1 MALTNF
7 RCFQACT
14 SRIQACRQLL
24 TGSRGSIHFIQPI
37 SSPRFCFCSSS
48 ELQTVCSETGFLLPG
63 YRNYHMELGNHL
75 SSVIIRTVQLHE
87 EAGNHLQYN
96 NKWADEQIFLKQLNQ
111 LSSYKDISKLLSSL
125 ESLSDTMV
133 AATLQRLCDV
143 QLEDNV
149 LKNPEEVMEDEV
161 FRSLCFQ
168 LQQQSQ
174 NLSDSGLV
182 NALNALIKL
191 RVDPWSTLMVRL
203 VSESQERLDKN
214 QMSIENLC
222 VLAESVFSL
231 EGSGCAMFEEIMDQI
246 QSAIRE
252 DWKVNE
258 IAMVYRVLQLGIGER
273 GKYQDLLNKM
283 NNITVTQVSQF
294 NPRQTCTVLNAL
306 VVLDQTQALPLVI
319 KLCKHSIRHIPH
331 FTDDELVNVLEA
343 FIHFG
348 HNDQFFTEALER
360 HVTKCAFT
368 MHPSTHTKVMQYCS
382 KKHILSKAIFNVV
395 AESFVYNTDNFTTT
409 QIAELVV
416 PFGKLNYLPPSAPS
430 FFRKLEIILSTR
442 FVQFQPHVL
451 LNLLHSC
458 TLLERYPLN
467 FLAKVFNP
475 YFLQQLQT
483 KEPHMKKLVLSQL
496 TQMFLTVI
504 LECPSYDGPKLLP
517 KYRVKSFLTPGHS
530 LESLPDVHFFS
541 RVKTGLVDL
550 LGARTYFASHVLT
563 PYCYT
568 LDIEIKLDAEGF
580 VLPANRNEDVHQ
592 RIALCI
598 DDQKR
603 FCTNSHNLLG
613 REAIKQRH
621 LQLLGYNVVQIPFF
635 EFQQLQNRGD
645 ILEYLHRK
653 VFPSSYRLS
662 W

>member
-7 RCFQACT
+7 RCFQACI
-14 SRIQACRQLL
+14 SRVQACRQLL
-24 TGSRGSIHFIQPI
+24 TGSRALILFTQPI
-37 SSPRFCFCSSS
+37 SSPKFCFCSSS
-48 ELQTVCSETGFLLPG
+48 ELQMVCSETGFLLPG
-63 YRNYHMELGNHL
+63 CRNYHMELGNHL
-75 SSVIIRTVQLHE
+75 SSVIIRTEQLHE
-87 EAGNHLQYN
+87 EAGSNLKSN
-96 NKWADEQIFLKQLNQ
+96 NKWADEQMFLKQLNQ
-111 LSSYKDISKLLSSL
+111 LSSYKDISKLIHSL

-149 LKNPEEVMEDEV
+149 LKNLEEVMEDEV
-161 FRSLCFQ
+161 FSSLCFQ
-168 LQQQSQ
+168 LEQQSP

-214 QMSIENLC
+214 QMSIKNLC

-231 EGSGCAMFEEIMDQI
+231 EGPGCAMLEEIMAQI
-246 QSAIRE
+246 QSANLE

-258 IAMVYRVLQLGIGER
+258 IVMVYRVLQLGIGER

-283 NNITVTQVSQF
+283 NDIAVTQVSQF
-294 NPRQTCTVLNAL
+294 NPRLTCTVLNAL

-319 KLCKHSIRHIPH
+319 KLCKHSIRHVPH

-360 HVTKCAFT
+360 HVTKCGFT
-368 MHPSTHTKVMQYCS
+368 MHPSTHSKVMQYCS
-382 KKHILSKAIFNVV
+382 KKHILSKTIFNVV
-395 AESFVYNTDNFTTT
+395 AESFVYNADNFTTT

-430 FFRKLEIILSTR
+430 FFRKLERILSTR

-467 FLAKVFNP
+467 FLAKVFSP

-483 KEPHMKKLVLSQL
+483 KEPHLKKLVLSQL

-541 RVKTGLVDL
+541 RVKAGLVDL

-568 LDIEIKLDAEGF
+568 LDIEIKLDEEGF
-580 VLPANRNEDVHQ
+580 VLPANRNEDVYQ
-592 RIALCI
+592 RIAVCI

-603 FCTNSHNLLG
+603 FCANSHNLLG

-621 LQLLGYNVVQIPFF
+621 LRLLGYDVVQIPFF
-635 EFQQLQNRGD
+635 EFESLHNRGD